1 MKCPITIIIGKL
13 APGPGKGQ
21 MSVVRAAMLAIRL
34 AGKLLDLKVSVFG
47 L

>member
-1 MKCPITIIIGKL
+1 MSHNSHYYRKRSSC
-13 APGPGKGQ
+13 PGKGQ

-34 AGKLLDLKVSVFG
+34 AGKLLDLKASVFG